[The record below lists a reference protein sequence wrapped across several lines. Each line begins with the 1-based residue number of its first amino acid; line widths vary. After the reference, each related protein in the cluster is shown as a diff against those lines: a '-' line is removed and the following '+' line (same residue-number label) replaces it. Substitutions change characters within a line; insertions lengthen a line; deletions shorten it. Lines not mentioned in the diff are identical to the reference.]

1 MSLGGR
7 GIRWLNQYMIN
18 LPIPQIAKSEQ
29 KPFEEI
35 VDIILAKKERG
46 EDTAAEEL
54 QIDIMVY
61 KLYGLT
67 YAEVK
72 TVAPAFPLT
81 KKEYEEA

>member
-1 MSLGGR
+1 MGG
-7 GIRWLNQYMIN
+7 GIEGEFKTNNILN
-18 LPIPQIAKSEQ
+18 LPIPQIAKTEQ
-29 KPFEEI
+29 KPFEKL
-35 VDIILAKKERG
+35 VDKIMKKKERG

-72 TVAPAFPLT
+72 TVAPGFPLT